1 MPACSALAGFA
12 LFACLARDPRCLP
25 AGHAHLLP
33 VLSGIAEH
41 ESGFR
46 PFAIRD
52 EATGESLFPTTYADA
67 VRIAVERDARGHVLG
82 LGWFQITHRRN
93 WQRHGLTVASALEP
107 CANMRAGAA
116 HFAGDLAAA
125 LSRYNSGTFDGA
137 PGYAAKVAQRTA
149 RFVAG
154 GPSAPSLP
162 PAAVPP
168 GPPPSPSESFDV
180 WAIPAPAP
188 EPAAPVPSGEQE
200 AAPAVSAPPS
210 SLIVELVR

>member
-1 MPACSALAGFA
+1 MPACSTLAGFA

-25 AGHAHLLP
+25 AEHAHLLP
-33 VLSGIAEH
+33 VLSGIAEQ

-52 EATGESLFPTTYADA
+52 EATGESLFPATREAA
-67 VRIAVERDARGHVLG
+67 VRIATERDARGHTLG

-93 WQRHGLTVASALEP
+93 WQRHGLTVATALEP

-125 LSRYNSGTFDGA
+125 LSRYNSGNFNGA
-137 PGYAAKVAQRTA
+137 PSYAAKVAQRTA
-149 RFVAG
+149 RFVTG
-154 GPSAPSLP
+154 GPSAPPAP
-162 PAAVPP
+162 PAATQPESTSPP
-168 GPPPSPSESFDV
+168 ESFDV

-188 EPAAPVPSGEQE
+188 GPAAPLPSGDLE
-200 AAPAVSAPPS
+200 AAPEASPPHS
-210 SLIVELVR
+210 SLIVELIR